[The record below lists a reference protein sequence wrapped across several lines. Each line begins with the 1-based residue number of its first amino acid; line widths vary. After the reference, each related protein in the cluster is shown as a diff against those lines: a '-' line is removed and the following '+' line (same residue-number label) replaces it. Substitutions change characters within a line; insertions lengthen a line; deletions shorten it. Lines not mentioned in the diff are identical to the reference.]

1 MQPREQFIAWMAARF
16 NERAD
21 APMDEA
27 IKYAAQVLDGADGPA
42 WGDPDFDQTEE
53 GAREM
58 ADTDMD
64 YWE

>member
-1 MQPREQFIAWMAARF
+1 MAARF

-58 ADTDMD
+58 ADTDMS